1 MEEKKINLNV
11 SSIGLLKEEN
21 SILKPDLN
29 SNKSNRTS
37 KPELITGV
45 LIWCL
50 GVIAYQKKVIA
61 EFIYLRGRDI
71 CMGCMYC
78 LHLTSS

>member
-1 MEEKKINLNV
+1 MEEKEINLNV

-29 SNKSNRTS
+29 SNKSNRRS
-37 KPELITGV
+37 EPELITGV

-50 GVIAYQKKVIA
+50 GVIAYHKKVIA
-61 EFIYLRGRDI
+61 KLIYLRESDT
-71 CMGCMYC
+71 CMYC
-78 LHLTSS
+78 LCLTSS

>member
-1 MEEKKINLNV
+1 MEEKKVNLNV

-29 SNKSNRTS
+29 SNKSNRS
-37 KPELITGV
+37 KLELITGV

-61 EFIYLRGRDI
+61 KLI
-71 CMGCMYC
+71 
-78 LHLTSS
+78 

>member
-11 SSIGLLKEEN
+11 SSIGLLEEEN

-29 SNKSNRTS
+29 SNKLKRRF

-50 GVIAYQKKVIA
+50 GVIAYQKKVTA
-61 EFIYLRGRDI
+61 EFINLKGRVV
-71 CMGCMYC
+71 C
-78 LHLTSS
+78 LTGA